1 MPRRPFDHARD
12 DATITTMPGVT
23 VAVSARK
30 FAVPFECPCCGATPD
45 ADLAIPYTSAKATP
59 AASDTAKWLEFPY
72 CRRCVTHAAHW
83 ESADRT
89 SGRVLGV
96 GVLAAIAVGIA
107 VSWLA
112 GSLVFLGAITLA
124 LFLVL
129 AGRGRARAG
138 CGPACAFPG
147 KAVAYYGWSGN
158 ASTFAFES
166 PTYAARFAEQNTGK
180 LVDVTPQLRALLEG
194 YKVARLAVPTP
205 AAPSLVVP
213 PPLEL
218 RDWIARIESE
228 GSGSGRRNML
238 KRALDT
244 IHDPADRK
252 RLVEIA
258 SAIEVAVI
266 MEPIERLPSPAAK
279 RRKLQDAIEHVR
291 GDNLPEEL
299 QEAALRQLEAKSR

>member
-1 MPRRPFDHARD
+1 M
-12 DATITTMPGVT
+12 TMPGVT

-45 ADLAIPYTSAKATP
+45 ADLAIPFSAAKSTP
-59 AASDTAKWLEFPY
+59 AATDTATWLEFPY
-72 CRRCVTHAAHW
+72 CKPCVAHAGYW

-89 SGRVLGV
+89 SGRVMGA
-96 GVLAAIAVGIA
+96 GVLAAILIGVV

-112 GSLVFLGAITLA
+112 GSLVFLGAITVA

-138 CGPACAFPG
+138 CGPACASPG
-147 KAVAYYGWSGN
+147 KAVHYYGWSGN
-158 ASTFAFES
+158 ASTFGFES

-205 AAPSLVVP
+205 AAPAHVVP
-213 PPLEL
+213 PALEL

-228 GSGSGRRNML
+228 VSHSGRRNML
-238 KRALDT
+238 KRALDG
-244 IHDPADRK
+244 IHDDADRK

-266 MEPIERLPSPAAK
+266 MESIDRLPSPTAK
-279 RRKLQDAIEHVR
+279 RRKLQDAIEHIR
-291 GDNLPEEL
+291 ADNLPEEI
-299 QEAALRQLEAKSR
+299 QESALRQLEAKARSLG